1 MKSIKEM
8 SMEEL
13 AAFVCEALEK
23 EGIETVLSGGCCVE
37 LYSKG
42 RYTSDDIDLIDR
54 FNGGHRKIKEVM
66 ERIGFT
72 EYKMKRYFVHKD
84 TSLFIEFPRGPLGVG
99 DAPVKEVSTRITETG
114 SLKLLTPTDCIKDRL
129 AAYYHWDDEQS
140 LEQAIWVAMGNEFD
154 MNSIEIWSIHEDKMD
169 KYQDFKEHFIALKE
183 AEDRLEEKSIKA
195 EDFFNELE
203 YEM

>member
-1 MKSIKEM
+1 
-8 SMEEL
+8 MEEL
-13 AAFVCEALEK
+13 AALVCDTLEK

-66 ERIGFT
+66 SKLGFI

-99 DAPVKEVSTRITETG
+99 DAPVKEVASRKTDTG
-114 SLKLLTPTDCIKDRL
+114 ILKLLTPTDCIKDRL
-129 AAYYHWDDEQS
+129 AAYYHWDDKQS
-140 LEQAIWVAMGNEFD
+140 LDQAVWVAEENEFD
-154 MNSIEIWSIHEDKMD
+154 MDTVKSWSKNEGMMVKF
-169 KYQDFKEHFIALKE
+169 QNFKKAL
-183 AEDRLEEKSIKA
+183 D
-195 EDFFNELE
+195 
-203 YEM
+203 YE

>member
-1 MKSIKEM
+1 MKMIKEM

-54 FNGGHRKIKEVM
+54 FNGGHRKIKEIM
-66 ERIGFT
+66 QRLGFS

-84 TSLFIEFPRGPLGVG
+84 TDLFIEFPRGPLGVG
-99 DAPVKEVSTRITETG
+99 DAPVTEVSSRTTETG
-114 SLKLLTPTDCIKDRL
+114 TLKLLTPTDCIKDRL
-129 AAYYHWDDEQS
+129 AAYYHWDDAQS
-140 LEQAIWVAMGNEFD
+140 LEQAIWVASEHEFNMNAVESWSNDEGMG
-154 MNSIEIWSIHEDKMD
+154 
-169 KYQDFKEHFIALKE
+169 
-183 AEDRLEEKSIKA
+183 EKF
-195 EDFFNELE
+195 EVFRRRVLTV
-203 YEM
+203 

>member
-1 MKSIKEM
+1 MKPIREM

-13 AAFVCEALEK
+13 AAYVCDALEK

-66 ERIGFT
+66 LKIGFE

-84 TSLFIEFPRGPLGVG
+84 TELFIEFPRGPLGVG
-99 DAPVKEVSTRITETG
+99 DAPVKEVSSRKTETG
-114 SLKLLTPTDCIKDRL
+114 ILKLLTPTDCIKDRL
-129 AAYYHWDDEQS
+129 AAYYHWDDRQS
-140 LEQAIWVAMGNEFD
+140 LEQAVWVAQENEFD
-154 MNSIEIWSIHEDKMD
+154 LDSIESWS
-169 KYQDFKEHFIALKE
+169 
-183 AEDRLEEKSIKA
+183 
-195 EDFFNELE
+195 E
-203 YEM
+203 YEGMIEKFSHFFLAVKDR

>member
-1 MKSIKEM
+1 
-8 SMEEL
+8 MEEL
-13 AAFVCEALEK
+13 AALVCDTLEK

-66 ERIGFT
+66 SKLGFI

-99 DAPVKEVSTRITETG
+99 DAPVKEVASRKTDTG
-114 SLKLLTPTDCIKDRL
+114 ILKLLTPTDCIKDRL
-129 AAYYHWDDEQS
+129 AAYYHWDDKQS
-140 LEQAIWVAMGNEFD
+140 LDQAVWVAEENEFD
-154 MNSIEIWSIHEDKMD
+154 MDTVKSWSKNEGMMVKFQNFQ
-169 KYQDFKEHFIALKE
+169 KAL
-183 AEDRLEEKSIKA
+183 D
-195 EDFFNELE
+195 
-203 YEM
+203 YE